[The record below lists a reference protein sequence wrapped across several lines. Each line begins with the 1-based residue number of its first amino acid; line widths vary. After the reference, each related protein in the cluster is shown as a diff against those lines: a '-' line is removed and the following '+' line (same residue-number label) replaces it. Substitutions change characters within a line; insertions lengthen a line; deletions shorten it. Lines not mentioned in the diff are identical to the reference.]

1 MSKRGKKSKSEK
13 PSEKAA
19 RDTAASSDEASPS
32 RTPATDKPASD
43 TPTEP
48 ASAKA
53 LPKRH
58 DARSSRVQP
67 PRTFARAWNEFFFAA
82 RDPRL
87 CSVMRIGFAV
97 LVLINVL
104 ALAPDLQLWFSDTGV
119 LPLANARLIIN
130 EDAPTLLAHLP
141 LGLCYGLLLASSIL
155 LLVGWQSRIQAVIVL
170 VMLTSFQDR
179 NYAIV
184 DGEDTLFRL
193 FAFYL
198 ALCPAGWAFSVD
210 AWLRK
215 RKRPDEPPP
224 IPWALRLFQIQM
236 SIIYLSS
243 AIEKSSGTDWT
254 SGKAL
259 YYVAR
264 LDDSFGKLPVPA
276 FPFESLAL
284 VKVMT
289 WSVLVLEW
297 VLPVLL
303 WVKRSRKTAIIV
315 GIAFHLAVDWTMN
328 LFLFHWIM
336 ILGLVSYAE
345 YDELPWIRWRRR
357 K

>member
-1 MSKRGKKSKSEK
+1 MSKRKKPTQTPASEL
-13 PSEKAA
+13 PAAVAA
-19 RDTAASSDEASPS
+19 RPGAKKTARP
-32 RTPATDKPASD
+32 PKP
-43 TPTEP
+43 P
-48 ASAKA
+48 
-53 LPKRH
+53 
-58 DARSSRVQP
+58 
-67 PRTFARAWNEFFFAA
+67 TFASRWNDFFFAA

-104 ALAPDLQLWFSDTGV
+104 ALAPDLSLWFSDDGL

-141 LGLCYGLLLASSIL
+141 LGLCYGLLLAASLL
-155 LLVGWQSRIQAVIVL
+155 LLVGWQSRLQALVIL
-170 VMLTSFQDR
+170 VMLTSFNDR

-198 ALCPAGWAFSVD
+198 ALCPCGWAFSID

-215 RKRPDEPPP
+215 RKGGDEPPPP

-236 SIIYLSS
+236 SIVYLSS

-264 LDDSFGKLPVPA
+264 LDDSFGKLPTPSFV
-276 FPFESLAL
+276 FENLAL
-284 VKVMT
+284 VKLMS
-289 WSVLVLEW
+289 WSVLALEW
-297 VLPVLL
+297 GLPLLL
-303 WVKRSRKTAIIV
+303 WVKRSRKAAILV
-315 GIAFHLAVDWTMN
+315 AIAFHLAIDWTMN

-336 ILGLVSYAE
+336 ILGLVSFAE

-357 K
+357 